1 MIVRGTNY
9 PDISAADIDASVLGT
24 GVTIGYQIPEAE
36 LDITF
41 PDGSRSYFEP
51 LQFHFHS
58 PSEHTVEG
66 RSYDLEV
73 HFVHYYKG
81 SNAYG
86 QSVLLGAVLGIFF
99 DTRDNTPNAF
109 LDSLWDSVDYA
120 RYQYFTGDPKSD
132 DAMDLMDA
140 DDMTDA
146 ADDEANADDEA
157 TADADDT

>member
-1 MIVRGTNY
+1 MILRGTNY

-24 GVTIGYQIPEAE
+24 GVTLNYQIPEAE

-51 LQFHFHS
+51 LQFQFHS

-66 RSYDLEV
+66 RNYDLEV

-109 LDSLWDSVDYA
+109 LDSLWDSIDYA

-132 DAMDLMDA
+132 DAMDLGDA

>member
-24 GVTIGYQIPEAE
+24 GVYIDYKIPEAE

-66 RSYDLEV
+66 RNYDLEV

-81 SNAYG
+81 SNANG

-109 LDSLWDSVDYA
+109 LDSLWDSIDYA
-120 RYQYFTGDPKSD
+120 RYQYYTGDPKSD
-132 DAMDLMDA
+132 DAMDLTDA

-146 ADDEANADDEA
+146 ADDEA
-157 TADADDT
+157 TADVDDT